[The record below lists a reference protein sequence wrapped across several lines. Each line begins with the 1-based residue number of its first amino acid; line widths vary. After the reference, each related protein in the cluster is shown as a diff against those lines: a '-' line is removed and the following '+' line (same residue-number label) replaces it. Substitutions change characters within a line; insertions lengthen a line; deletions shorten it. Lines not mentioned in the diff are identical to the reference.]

1 HIHYT
6 ALILSM
12 CVICFAYFGGKTEVI
27 EPCCVQVT
35 SRNMSADVVG
45 QTYREQPAGSPCVKA
60 IIFHT
65 NDGPLCADPKAQ
77 WVKDRKLSCA
87 CHFSSPKGNVIFSF
101 LSAHF

>member
-1 HIHYT
+1 MSVKIHT
-6 ALILSM
+6 IALLLLSLYL
-12 CVICFAYFGGKTEVI
+12 CWQLSAARHAPRRR
-27 EPCCVQVT
+27 PCCVLVT

-77 WVKDRKLSCA
+77 WVKDLAANMTK
-87 CHFSSPKGNVIFSF
+87 V
-101 LSAHF
+101 